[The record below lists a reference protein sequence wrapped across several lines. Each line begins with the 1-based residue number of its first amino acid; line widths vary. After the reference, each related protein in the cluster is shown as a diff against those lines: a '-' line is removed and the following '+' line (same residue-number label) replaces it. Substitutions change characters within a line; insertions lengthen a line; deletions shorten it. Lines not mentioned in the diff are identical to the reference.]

1 MGKWIVILLGVIF
14 AAAVV
19 GFLVDA
25 IRVIAWAVVVVLA
38 VVLAFQMLTKKKS

>member
-1 MGKWIVILLGVIF
+1 MGKWIVILLAVIF

-38 VVLAFQMLTKKKS
+38 VVLAFQMLTKKKT

>member
-1 MGKWIVILLGVIF
+1 MGKWIVILLAVIF

-38 VVLAFQMLTKKKS
+38 VVLAFQMLTKTKT